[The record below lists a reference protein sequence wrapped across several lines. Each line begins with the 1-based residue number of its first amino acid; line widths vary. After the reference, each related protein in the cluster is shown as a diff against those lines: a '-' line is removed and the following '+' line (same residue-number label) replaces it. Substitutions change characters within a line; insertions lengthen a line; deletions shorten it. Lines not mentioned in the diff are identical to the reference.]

1 MKKLF
6 SRCSWLITVLI
17 CLGILFS
24 VKTFAKDSAA
34 DDSLSGSLG
43 KNITWTLEGSS
54 DSGYTIRISGSGDT
68 PDYDY
73 TSDIPW
79 YSHINEIKSVIV
91 EDGITGLGK
100 SSFYKSTSIQSVKL
114 ADSVRSIGEMC
125 FFRNGSLEK
134 IELGNGLTSI
144 GEAAFSV
151 SNLKKVSLPIGITHI
166 ESDTFYGC
174 KQLESINL
182 EHVKSIG
189 RKAFPFKPIERINLS
204 IKKAILDMYP
214 LSSRIARK
222 KYKRSIKGTNTKTP
236 PSPPISPSTTN
247 DCNQSGV
254 PCTKIPTYFPRKS
267 AINPSTQSISGPE
280 PLNVKVNTVNI
291 IRTKAIGPKNLFS
304 KTLSIL
310 SEISNLFFNE
320 VVKVLFKIPLTLPC
334 LASAKIVSISSSYSF
349 TNFAVYELVKLTSLI
364 L

>member
-151 SNLKKVSLPIGITHI
+151 SNLKKVSLPAGITRI
-166 ESDTFYGC
+166 EADTFYGC
-174 KQLESINL
+174 KQLW
-182 EHVKSIG
+182 
-189 RKAFPFKPIERINLS
+189 
-204 IKKAILDMYP
+204 
-214 LSSRIARK
+214 
-222 KYKRSIKGTNTKTP
+222 
-236 PSPPISPSTTN
+236 
-247 DCNQSGV
+247 
-254 PCTKIPTYFPRKS
+254 
-267 AINPSTQSISGPE
+267 
-280 PLNVKVNTVNI
+280 
-291 IRTKAIGPKNLFS
+291 
-304 KTLSIL
+304 
-310 SEISNLFFNE
+310 
-320 VVKVLFKIPLTLPC
+320 
-334 LASAKIVSISSSYSF
+334 
-349 TNFAVYELVKLTSLI
+349 
-364 L
+364 

>member
-24 VKTFAKDSAA
+24 VKTIAKDSAA

-144 GEAAFSV
+144 GEAAF
-151 SNLKKVSLPIGITHI
+151 
-166 ESDTFYGC
+166 
-174 KQLESINL
+174 QL
-182 EHVKSIG
+182 V
-189 RKAFPFKPIERINLS
+189 
-204 IKKAILDMYP
+204 
-214 LSSRIARK
+214 
-222 KYKRSIKGTNTKTP
+222 T
-236 PSPPISPSTTN
+236 
-247 DCNQSGV
+247 
-254 PCTKIPTYFPRKS
+254 
-267 AINPSTQSISGPE
+267 
-280 PLNVKVNTVNI
+280 
-291 IRTKAIGPKNLFS
+291 
-304 KTLSIL
+304 
-310 SEISNLFFNE
+310 
-320 VVKVLFKIPLTLPC
+320 
-334 LASAKIVSISSSYSF
+334 
-349 TNFAVYELVKLTSLI
+349 
-364 L
+364 

>member
-73 TSDIPW
+73 NSDIPW

-125 FFRNGSLEK
+125 FFGMDLW
-134 IELGNGLTSI
+134 
-144 GEAAFSV
+144 
-151 SNLKKVSLPIGITHI
+151 KKL
-166 ESDTFYGC
+166 
-174 KQLESINL
+174 NW
-182 EHVKSIG
+182 
-189 RKAFPFKPIERINLS
+189 
-204 IKKAILDMYP
+204 
-214 LSSRIARK
+214 
-222 KYKRSIKGTNTKTP
+222 GT
-236 PSPPISPSTTN
+236 
-247 DCNQSGV
+247 
-254 PCTKIPTYFPRKS
+254 
-267 AINPSTQSISGPE
+267 A
-280 PLNVKVNTVNI
+280 
-291 IRTKAIGPKNLFS
+291 
-304 KTLSIL
+304 
-310 SEISNLFFNE
+310 
-320 VVKVLFKIPLTLPC
+320 
-334 LASAKIVSISSSYSF
+334 
-349 TNFAVYELVKLTSLI
+349 
-364 L
+364 